1 MEESHWTRWKSRRGV
16 YWTCAEQSLLD
27 VLMKNVLMRK
37 KCIIAFILTFVC
49 LFVCFLFFSIFTG
62 LKQHG
67 CLVITQ
73 TFVSRHELM
82 ECIAKLTFLN
92 KHRPTVEVVAVLS
105 CHSSCQ
111 GQVFSCTP
119 FAVGKQCGFEEFCS
133 LYDFVMACQNVL
145 KDAVMAVHISSC
157 FTLKLDSSHL
167 VSMFLSE

>member
-1 MEESHWTRWKSRRGV
+1 MYNTF
-16 YWTCAEQSLLD
+16 CI
-27 VLMKNVLMRK
+27 NVLSYYY
-37 KCIIAFILTFVC
+37 
-49 LFVCFLFFSIFTG
+49 CFLFFSIFTG
-62 LKQHG
+62 PKEHG

-82 ECIAKLTFLN
+82 ECIAKLKFLN

-133 LYDFVMACQNVL
+133 LHDFVMACQNVL
-145 KDAVMAVHISSC
+145 KDTVMAVHIS
-157 FTLKLDSSHL
+157 KD
-167 VSMFLSE
+167 